1 VEVKAHE
8 DALDAVICAWVG
20 VCALEDLAR
29 RRLEMRTRRSGF
41 QVRKDNDLL
50 SAVARVHHCRRS
62 ELSIP
67 SGTSGRCTLSFSP
80 IVNSWIRGMA
90 RPTRTRL
97 QPARATMMQPIVI
110 RLSARSG
117 VDGKMLVRVMRPRG

>member
-80 IVNSWIRGMA
+80 IVNSWIKGDGA
-90 RPTRTRL
+90 THSDSATTR
-97 QPARATMMQPIVI
+97 QSDHDATDCYPIKCSI
-110 RLSARSG
+110 RR
-117 VDGKMLVRVMRPRG
+117 RR